1 MHPTKLTEFFMRI
14 CRFNDDRLGLVVDD
28 GASVL
33 DVTAAL
39 DAVPAQRW
47 PLLPGDPLIANLAAV
62 RRRIE
67 AVAANAV
74 KYPVAQVS
82 LKAPVANPSKVIAAP
97 NNYMKH
103 FEEAKADRGINFGSE
118 VKTIEH
124 LGLFLK
130 SSTSLVGPAEGV
142 KLPSLDRRMDHE
154 VEVAM
159 IIGTAGYRI
168 ARADAMSHVAG
179 YAVGLDMTVR
189 GIEDRSF
196 RKSFDSFSVVG
207 PWLVTADEIA
217 EPGNLDFSITVNGAP
232 RQASN
237 TRALIFDL
245 PRLIEYA
252 SAAYALYPGDI
263 ILTGTPEGV
272 GPVEPG
278 DTMHCVVAGIGAMD
292 VKIYAVAG
300 S

>member
-1 MHPTKLTEFFMRI
+1 MRI
-14 CRFNDDRLGLVVDD
+14 CRFNDDRLGIVVDD
-28 GASVL
+28 GAGVL
-33 DVTAAL
+33 DVSAAL
-39 DAVPAQRW
+39 DAVPTQRW
-47 PLLPGDPLIANLAAV
+47 PLLPGDPLVAHLAAV

-67 AVAANAV
+67 AIAPHAA
-74 KYPVAQVS
+74 KHPIAQVT
-82 LKAPVANPSKVIAAP
+82 LKSPVANPSKIIAAP
-97 NNYMKH
+97 NNYTKH
-103 FEEAKADRGINFGSE
+103 VEEAKADRGINFGSE

-130 SSTSLVGPAEGV
+130 SATSLVGPAEGV

-159 IIGTAGYRI
+159 IIGRTGYRVS
-168 ARADAMSHVAG
+168 RADAMSHVAG

-217 EPGNLDFSITVNGAP
+217 DPGNLDFSITVNGAP

-237 TRALIFDL
+237 TRALIYDL

-278 DTMHCVVAGIGAMD
+278 DVMHCEVEGVGAMD
-292 VKIYAVAG
+292 VKVYAVAG
-300 S
+300 P